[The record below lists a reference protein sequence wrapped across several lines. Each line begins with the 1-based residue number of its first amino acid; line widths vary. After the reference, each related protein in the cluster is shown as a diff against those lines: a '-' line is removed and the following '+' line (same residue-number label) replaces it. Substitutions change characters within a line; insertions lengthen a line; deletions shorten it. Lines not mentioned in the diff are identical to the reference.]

1 MVKLSHEAKS
11 KLLEY
16 LTENKS
22 NLAVR
27 VILSNG

>member
-1 MVKLSHEAKS
+1 MVRVSDDAKD

-16 LTENKS
+16 LRENKS

-27 VILSNG
+27 VILSHG